1 MTGPHNE
8 SMLDAKLQAIERL
21 IAEDAGARGIGPLVQ
36 WGQLGA
42 AARALLH
49 APRVVI
55 VCGFFIPP
63 AMAGETDGPPG
74 ALALHQALAALGS
87 EVVQLTDA
95 RNRPLLAALGLTPLY
110 TTWAEVLATGSP
122 THLVGVE
129 RPGRAADGR
138 YYNMRGLDI
147 SPFTEPLDE
156 PFLEA
161 ARNGMV
167 TVGIA
172 DGGNEIGMGRVADL
186 VRRYVPQG
194 QRIASVVPADH
205 LIVAG
210 VSNWGCYG
218 LVGALS
224 LLSGRDLLP
233 SAAAAADA
241 VTRIVAAG
249 AVDGQSWRSEA
260 TVDGLPL
267 AKSLSVLE
275 HIRRCIGA

>member
-1 MTGPHNE
+1 M
-8 SMLDAKLQAIERL
+8 QAIERL
-21 IAEDAGARGIGPLVQ
+21 IAEDAGGRGIGPLVQ

-55 VCGFFIPP
+55 VSGFFIPA

-74 ALALHQALAALGS
+74 ALALQQALAALGS

-95 RNRPLLAALGLTPLY
+95 RNRPLLAALAVRPLY
-110 TTWAEVLATGSP
+110 TAWAEVLAGGSP
-122 THLVGVE
+122 THLLGVE

-147 SPFTEPLDE
+147 SATTEPLDE
-156 PFLEA
+156 PFLA
-161 ARNGMV
+161 AGRDGRV

-172 DGGNEIGMGRVADL
+172 DGGNEIGMGCVADL
-186 VRRYVPQG
+186 VRRHVPQG

-218 LVGALS
+218 LAGALS

-233 SAAAAADA
+233 SAQAAADA

-249 AVDGQSWRSEA
+249 AVDGQTWRNEA

-275 HIRRCIGA
+275 SIRRCIAG